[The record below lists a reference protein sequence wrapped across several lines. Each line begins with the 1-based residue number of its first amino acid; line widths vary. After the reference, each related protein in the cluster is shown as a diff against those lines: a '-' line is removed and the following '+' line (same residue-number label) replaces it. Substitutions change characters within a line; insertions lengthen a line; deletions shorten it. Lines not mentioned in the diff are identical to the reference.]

1 MKIEY
6 NKGAT
11 YQRFGELPDHTKFI
25 ASDLVGG
32 NQTYIKFGD
41 FFMDSNKV
49 NAFNLDN
56 EDFCYLSDNTIVT
69 VPKVMKI
76 VVEL

>member
-6 NKGAT
+6 NKGAS

-32 NQTYIKFGD
+32 NQTYIKFGE

-49 NAFNLDN
+49 NALNLDD

-69 VPKVMKI
+69 VPKVVKI

>member
-6 NKGAT
+6 NRGAS

-32 NQTYIKFGD
+32 NQTYIKLGD

-49 NAFNLDN
+49 NAFNLDD

-69 VPKVMKI
+69 VPREIKI
-76 VVEL
+76 AVEW

>member
-6 NKGAT
+6 NKGTT

-25 ASDLVGG
+25 ASDLAEG
-32 NQTYIKFGD
+32 NQSYIKTGD
-41 FFMDSNKV
+41 FFMDGNKV
-49 NAFNLDN
+49 NAFNLDS
-56 EDFCYLSDNTIVT
+56 EEFCYLTADTIIT
-69 VPKVMKI
+69 IPRVMKI

>member
-6 NKGAT
+6 KGL

-49 NAFNLDN
+49 NAFNLDD

>member
-6 NKGAT
+6 NKCAS
-11 YQRFGELPDHTKFI
+11 YQRFGELPDRTKFI

-49 NAFNLDN
+49 NAFNLDD
-56 EDFCYLSDNTIVT
+56 EDFCYLPDDTIVT
-69 VPKVMKI
+69 VPKVVKI

>member
-6 NKGAT
+6 NKCEP
-11 YQRFGELPDHTKFI
+11 YQRFGELPDRTKFI

-32 NQTYIKFGD
+32 NQTYIKLGD

-49 NAFNLDN
+49 NAFNLDD
-56 EDFCYLSDNTIVT
+56 EDFCYLPDNTIVT
-69 VPKVMKI
+69 VPKVVKI

>member
-6 NKGAT
+6 NNSAS
-11 YQRFGELPDHTKFI
+11 YQKFGELPDHTKFI

-32 NQTYIKFGD
+32 NQTYIKLGD

-49 NAFNLDN
+49 NAFNLDD
-56 EDFCYLSDNTIVT
+56 EDFCYLTDSTIVT
-69 VPKVMKI
+69 VPKVVKI

>member
-6 NKGAT
+6 NKGAS
-11 YQRFGELPDHTKFI
+11 YQRFGELPDHTTFI

-49 NAFNLDN
+49 NAFNLDD
-56 EDFCYLSDNTIVT
+56 EDFCYLSDDTIVT
-69 VPKVMKI
+69 VPRTIKI
-76 VVEL
+76 VVEW

>member
-6 NKGAT
+6 SESASH
-11 YQRFGELPDHTKFI
+11 QRFCELPDHTKFI
-25 ASDLVGG
+25 VSDLVEG
-32 NQTYIKFGD
+32 NQTYIKMGD

-56 EDFCYLSDNTIVT
+56 EDFCNLADDTIVH
-69 VPKVMKI
+69 VPRKVKI
-76 VVEL
+76 VVEF

>member
-11 YQRFGELPDHTKFI
+11 YQRFGELSDHTKFI

>member
-6 NKGAT
+6 NDSVSYKK
-11 YQRFGELPDHTKFI
+11 FGELPDHTKFI

-32 NQTYIKFGD
+32 NQVYIKTGD

-49 NAFNLDN
+49 NAFNLDD
-56 EDFCYLSDNTIVT
+56 EDFCYLTADTIVT
-69 VPKVMKI
+69 IPKKMKI

>member
-6 NKGAT
+6 SKSASCT
-11 YQRFGELPDHTKFI
+11 KFGELPDHTKFI

-41 FFMDSNKV
+41 FFIGSNKV
-49 NAFNLDN
+49 NAFSLSD
-56 EDFCYLSDNTIVT
+56 EDFCRLSDDTIVT
-69 VPKVMKI
+69 VPRDIKI

>member
-6 NKGAT
+6 NENAS

-32 NQTYIKFGD
+32 NQTYIKLGD

-49 NAFNLDN
+49 NAFNLDD
-56 EDFCYLSDNTIVT
+56 EDFCYLSDDTIVT
-69 VPKVMKI
+69 IPKVMKI

>member
-1 MKIEY
+1 MEIEY
-6 NKGAT
+6 NKSASC
-11 YQRFGELPDHTKFI
+11 QRFCELPDGTKFI

-32 NQTYIKFGD
+32 NQTYIKMGD

-56 EDFCYLSDNTIVT
+56 EDFCNLADDTIVKI
-69 VPKVMKI
+69 PRKVKI
-76 VVEL
+76 VVEF

>member
-6 NKGAT
+6 SKSASCKK
-11 YQRFGELPDHTKFI
+11 FGELPDHTKFI
-25 ASDLVGG
+25 ANL
-32 NQTYIKFGD
+32 NAYIKFGD

-49 NAFNLDN
+49 NAFNLDD
-56 EDFCYLSDNTIVT
+56 EDFCYLTDSTIVT
-69 VPKVMKI
+69 VPKVVKI